1 MSAVIG
7 DGEIG
12 VGTLPAR
19 TTRSSTGRE
28 VSRHLGC
35 IAVEVVPD
43 RALDVGEVG
52 GRVIDGGGRW
62 GGDGE
67 IGRAVDGAYGGG
79 DGNFAGGR
87 SGRHNR
93 NKLGGGAGAERGGD
107 AVEFDGVGAECGAEI
122 RAGDGHARPY
132 RPTGGGE
139 CGDGGDGR
147 GCNDGSERDR
157 NLRRVQTQL
166 ITCIERINNCVV
178 RSG

>member
-67 IGRAVDGAYGGG
+67 VGRAVDGAYGGG
-79 DGNFAGGR
+79 DGNFAGSR
-87 SGRHNR
+87 TRWNNR

-107 AVEFDGVGAECGAEI
+107 AVEFDGVGGEGRTKIGAS
-122 RAGDGHARPY
+122 DGYACPH
-132 RPTGGGE
+132 
-139 CGDGGDGR
+139 
-147 GCNDGSERDR
+147 
-157 NLRRVQTQL
+157 
-166 ITCIERINNCVV
+166 
-178 RSG
+178 RST

>member
-67 IGRAVDGAYGGG
+67 VGRAVDGAYGGG

-107 AVEFDGVGAECGAEI
+107 AVEFDGVGGEGRTEI
-122 RAGDGHARPY
+122 GAGDNYTRP
-132 RPTGGGE
+132 
-139 CGDGGDGR
+139 
-147 GCNDGSERDR
+147 
-157 NLRRVQTQL
+157 
-166 ITCIERINNCVV
+166 NCAT
-178 RSG
+178 

>member
-19 TTRSSTGRE
+19 TNRSSTGRE

-52 GRVIDGGGRW
+52 GRVVDGGGGW

-67 IGRAVDGAYGGG
+67 IGGAIDGACGGG
-79 DGNFAGGR
+79 DGDFAGGGLKFNILA
-87 SGRHNR
+87 SLGFCLSFFNGRYCF
-93 NKLGGGAGAERGGD
+93 LL
-107 AVEFDGVGAECGAEI
+107 FSI
-122 RAGDGHARPY
+122 
-132 RPTGGGE
+132 
-139 CGDGGDGR
+139 
-147 GCNDGSERDR
+147 
-157 NLRRVQTQL
+157 
-166 ITCIERINNCVV
+166 IN
-178 RSG
+178 